1 MACSVFNAE
10 TEIINVSGKQFT
22 DVDEKG
28 GFIERPVAVHYCND
42 GDITKSLKL
51 TGQ

>member
-10 TEIINVSGKQFT
+10 TGTIDLSGKQFT

-28 GFIERPVAVHYCND
+28 GFIERPVAVHYCNG
-42 GDITKSLKL
+42 GDITNYLKL